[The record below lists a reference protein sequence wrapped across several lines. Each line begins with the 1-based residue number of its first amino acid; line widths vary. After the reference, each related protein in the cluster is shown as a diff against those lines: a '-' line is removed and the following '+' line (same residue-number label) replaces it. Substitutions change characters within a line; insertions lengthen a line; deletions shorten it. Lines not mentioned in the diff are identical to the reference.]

1 MVKKMNCKIL
11 KLRVKRLFVLMQ
23 ISHAQNYKKVILI
36 RLQDIKCMGCF
47 VKWHELSIFAIGIS
61 ISSQEILILARSDLN
76 GLCL

>member
-1 MVKKMNCKIL
+1 
-11 KLRVKRLFVLMQ
+11 MQ

-61 ISSQEILILARSDLN
+61 ISSQERWILKA
-76 GLCL
+76 CVCFV

>member
-61 ISSQEILILARSDLN
+61 ISSQEILILA
-76 GLCL
+76 GQI